1 MKWGQRRARHRAA
14 LLRGHTALRETN
26 GGEVYAKRV
35 RVMLLCWI
43 YRGRQYFSADVL
55 LTNVLCDNNHDR
67 GNKRQFLY
75 MAPLWFQCAQLLLN
89 LHFKTLFLLFPT
101 AEMY

>member
-14 LLRGHTALRETN
+14 LSRGHKDLRGTN

-35 RVMLLCWI
+35 RVMRLCWI
-43 YRGRQYFSADVL
+43 YRVRQYFSADVL

-67 GNKRQFLY
+67 GNKRQILY
-75 MAPLWFQCAQLLLN
+75 MAPLWFQCAQVFLN
-89 LHFKTLFLLFPT
+89 LHFKTVSAFSNS
-101 AEMY
+101 